1 MKVVKARTIGDL
13 TAICSQSE
21 RRGAGGGT
29 MEQIRGVN
37 WGASRF
43 QPIRDRKAKTRQD
56 EENKPM
62 GGNESF
68 G

>member
-1 MKVVKARTIGDL
+1 
-13 TAICSQSE
+13 
-21 RRGAGGGT
+21 
-29 MEQIRGVN
+29 MEKTRGVK

-56 EENKPM
+56 EANKPT